1 MHKRHQLDLLGLVI
15 GALEDHE
22 QAEFA
27 DKCRK
32 DARLCERYTRWRQ
45 RLQIL
50 TLLMDDCDPPSGLA
64 ERTSAFVFSQ
74 LEGASPA
81 GQGGRTAHSFVRSEN
96 GRGRAPA
103 EVSHRVCLRP
113 VATASC
119 CQSESADRLSRG
131 LCPANTSPRRRS
143 SARHLAPSRAE
154 SNWRDAARQ
163 KSTLAGSGSLAGAFS
178 HPAWMQV
185 LALALTAIIILSV
198 VPPALYES
206 RVQSESFRCQHL
218 LCWLRGIGDHLALLH
233 GRSLSARGGESAR
246 SGTEPTQLQFASLAG
261 LPVGPIGSNSDP
273 WLVSPAMRSSSPPH
287 FYIAFERR
295 GGGEGTV
302 WILQQPRH
310 AVTCARPIA
319 LVGSVCVECGDVDRL
334 GRAQSLGGQ
343 PSYRVVTLVH
353 GYGYQDPCL
362 NRRNNLQ
369 GDKWF
374 VRSSNYPQ
382 AEPTSEND
390 GFEFVWPAFEVPG
403 EHHDLWGKQVAHH
416 LHEAADRR

>member
-32 DARLCERYTRWRQ
+32 DARLCERYTRWRR

-50 TLLMDDCDPPSGLA
+50 TLLMDDCDPPAGLA

-81 GQGGRTAHSFVRSEN
+81 GQGGRTAPSLGRSEN

-103 EVSHRVCLRP
+103 EVSHRICLRP

-131 LCPANTSPRRRS
+131 LCLANTSPRRRS

-154 SNWRDAARQ
+154 STWRDAARQ
-163 KSTLAGSGSLAGAFS
+163 KSTLAGSGSLAGAFW

-206 RVQSESFRCQHL
+206 RVQSESFKCQHL

-233 GRSLSARGGESAR
+233 GRSLSACGGEGAR
-246 SGTEPTQLQFASLAG
+246 PGTESSQLQFASLAG
-261 LPVGPIGSNSDP
+261 LPPWPIASNVDL
-273 WLVSPAMRSSSPPH
+273 WLKSSVARSSLLPQ
-287 FYIAFERR
+287 FYIASERSGR
-295 GGGEGTV
+295 GEGTV
-302 WILQQPRH
+302 WILHQPGH
-310 AVTCARPIA
+310 AVMCARPIA
-319 LVGSVCVECGDVDRL
+319 LVGPLSIERRYVDHF
-334 GRAQSLGGQ
+334 GRGQSLRGY
-343 PSYRVVTLVH
+343 SHCRVITLVPA
-353 GYGYQDPCL
+353 YWQQDPCL
-362 NRRNNLQ
+362 GRGNDRRADDWL
-369 GDKWF
+369 
-374 VRSSNYPQ
+374 VYLPNYPQ
-382 AEPTSEND
+382 AEGSQE
-390 GFEFVWPAFEVPG
+390 GSGVEFLWPAVDLSG
-403 EHHDLWGKQVAHH
+403 EQGDLEAQQIAHH
-416 LHEAADRR
+416 AHQVADRR